1 MSYRFL
7 EDVAIAD
14 VAFEAEGQ
22 TLPEV
27 FEASALALTEVMV
40 DLDGLKPVLSRE
52 ISLTAGDLESLL
64 FRWLAEL
71 IYLKDS
77 ECLLFRRFRIAI
89 RQATEW
95 ELQATAWG
103 DEIDYGQMSLRAD
116 VKAVTYH
123 MFVLEQ
129 TRHGWRAQV
138 VLDI

>member
-1 MSYRFL
+1 MRYRFL

-22 TLPEV
+22 TLPEI
-27 FEASALALTEVMV
+27 FEASALALTEVMI
-40 DLDGLKPVLSRE
+40 DLDGLSPVLSQE
-52 ISLTAGDLESLL
+52 ISLTAGDLETLL

-77 ECLLFRRFRIAI
+77 ACLLFRRFQIAI
-89 RQATEW
+89 RKEAEW

-103 DEIDYGQMSLRAD
+103 EQIDYGSMPLKLD

-123 MFVLEQ
+123 MFALEE
-129 TRHGWRAQV
+129 TADGWRAQV

>member
-7 EDVAIAD
+7 EEVAIAD

-40 DLDGLKPVLSRE
+40 ELDGLPPARLHE
-52 ISLTAGDLESLL
+52 IVVTGKDLETLL

-71 IYLKDS
+71 IFLKDS
-77 ECLLFRRFRIAI
+77 EGLLFRRFEITI
-89 RQATEW
+89 REGPEW
-95 ELQATAWG
+95 ELHAAVWG
-103 DEIDYGQMSLRAD
+103 DSIDYEKMSLRAD

-123 MFVLEQ
+123 LFTLEQ
-129 TRHGWRAQV
+129 TPHGWRARV

>member
-14 VAFEAEGQ
+14 VAFEAEGR
-22 TLPEV
+22 TLPEL
-27 FEASALALTEVMV
+27 FEASALALTEVMI
-40 DLDGLKPVLSRE
+40 DLDGLSPVLSHE
-52 ISLTAGDLESLL
+52 ISLTAGDLEALL

-77 ECLLFRRFRIAI
+77 TCLLFRRFQITI
-89 RQATEW
+89 REEAEW
-95 ELQATAWG
+95 QLQATVWG
-103 DEIDYGQMSLRAD
+103 DRIDYGTMPLKLD

-123 MFVLEQ
+123 MFAVE
-129 TRHGWRAQV
+129 RIRDGWRAQV

>member
-1 MSYRFL
+1 MPYRFL

-14 VAFEAEGQ
+14 VAFEAEGR

-40 DLDGLKPVLSRE
+40 ELDGFSPILSRE
-52 ISLTAGDLESLL
+52 ISLTAGDLETLL

-77 ECLLFRRFRIAI
+77 ACLLFCRFQIAI
-89 RQATEW
+89 REGTEW
-95 ELQATAWG
+95 ELQATVWG
-103 DEIDYGQMSLRAD
+103 EGIDYGKMSLKLD

-123 MFVLEQ
+123 MFALEQ
-129 TRHGWRAQV
+129 TPQGWRAQI

>member
-1 MSYRFL
+1 MPYRFL
-7 EDVAIAD
+7 EEVAIAD
-14 VAFEAEGQ
+14 VAFEAEGR
-22 TLPEV
+22 TLPDV

-40 DLDGLKPVLSRE
+40 DLDGLSPALPRE
-52 ISLTAGDLESLL
+52 ISLTAGDLETLL

-77 ECLLFRRFRIAI
+77 VCLLFRRFQIAI
-89 RQATEW
+89 RQGAEW

-103 DEIDYGQMSLRAD
+103 EPIDYEKMSLKVD

-123 MFVLEQ
+123 MFTIEQ
-129 TRHGWRAQV
+129 SSDGWRAQV

>member
-7 EDVAIAD
+7 EEVAIAD
-14 VAFEAEGQ
+14 VAFEAEGR

-40 DLDGLKPVLSRE
+40 ELEGLPPARSHE
-52 ISLTAGDLESLL
+52 IALTAQDLETLL

-71 IYLKDS
+71 IFLKDS
-77 ECLLFRRFRIAI
+77 EGLLFRRFQIAI
-89 RQATEW
+89 REGPEW

-103 DEIDYGQMSLRAD
+103 DRIDYEKMSLRVD

-123 MFVLEQ
+123 LFALEQ
-129 TRHGWRAQV
+129 VPHGWKARI

>member
-1 MSYRFL
+1 MPYRFL

-14 VAFEAEGQ
+14 VAFEAEGR

-40 DLDGLKPVLSRE
+40 DLDGVSPTSARQ
-52 ISLTAGDLESLL
+52 IRLTAEDLDTLL

-71 IYLKDS
+71 IFLKDS
-77 ECLLFRRFRIAI
+77 ECLLFRRFAISI

-95 ELQATAWG
+95 ELEATAWG
-103 DEIDYGQMSLRAD
+103 QEIDYATMSLRAD

-123 MFVLEQ
+123 LFVLEQ
-129 TRHGWRAQV
+129 TPDGWKSRI